1 MLAMLGGPPD
11 QARIAARKETTMTQP
26 QETDQCASIRQDIKD
41 TQLVLNR
48 DRFDLSHAEVLTTQ
62 KEEDIK
68 KEIPKLEKKLD
79 GLHNKLRRCLE
90 ENSHGAVPQTVRSE
104 AGWAG

>member
-11 QARIAARKETTMTQP
+11 QPRIAARRETTMN

-48 DRFDLSHAEVLTTQ
+48 DRFDLSHAEVLTA
-62 KEEDIK
+62 EREADIR

-79 GLHNKLRRCLE
+79 GLHDKIRRCLE
-90 ENSHGAVPQTVRSE
+90 ENSHSESSQTVPSE
-104 AGWAG
+104 AGWDS